1 MHSMVV
7 RRLESRV
14 SNRCLMDG
22 DAYPLFPILP
32 QSRSIVVPSRRFSLS
47 LSARTQM
54 FLASSSSSLFLRF
67 PRYKSDPS
75 DSLLRAREL
84 NPLCPRNP
92 CVILDSVG
100 MSDPLKGQRLILGR
114 L

>member
-1 MHSMVV
+1 MHSVVV

-32 QSRSIVVPSRRFSLS
+32 QSRSIVVPSRHSSLS
-47 LSARTQM
+47 LSLSLPL
-54 FLASSSSSLFLRF
+54 FLCTHTDVSRVALFLRF
-67 PRYKSDPS
+67 PPYKSSDPS

-84 NPLCPRNP
+84 DPLCPRNP
-92 CVILDSVG
+92 CALFSILWG
-100 MSDPLKGQRLILGR
+100 
-114 L
+114 